1 MYFDAL
7 AGQRREALAL
17 LGWSLLE
24 GVPALL
30 SGRLVALAVDRGF
43 AAGEPW
49 TGVAWLLA
57 FGTTAVLGAVGSRL
71 VFRRLGA
78 VVEPM
83 RDALVAVV
91 VRGVLH
97 GGNGARSRPDAGG
110 VARLTRHVEVVRDV
124 TAGLLVQSRSLLVTT
139 VAALVGIFGTAGEL
153 AWLVTLP
160 VLLALVLFALLLR
173 TLAARQRDL
182 VLADERIAEVSG
194 TVQSGVRD
202 VVACGAQDEAG
213 RAVAAEVDAQ
223 AAATVRLA
231 RAGALRTLVVA
242 IGGYAPLVLVL
253 AVAPGLVASGRLT
266 AGAVLGTVVYLT
278 TNLQPALL
286 GLAEST
292 GSAVLRLVVTLRR
305 LSEAATAPAGAL
317 VPAGTLVPAGSA
329 IGVRGLTFG
338 YGAHAEPV
346 VRDLDLDL
354 RPGDHLAVIGPSGIG
369 KSTLAGLLV
378 GLERPDRGHV
388 LLGGVPV
395 HEVAPEVRHRIVAL
409 VPQEAYVFTG
419 TVRDNLALFAPDAR
433 DEDLLAAAAAV
444 GAGDL
449 VRALGGLT
457 GEVGHGDL
465 STGQAQLLA
474 AARVHASPADV
485 VVLDEA
491 TSSLDAAA
499 EAVVERAFAERG
511 GVLVVIA
518 HRLSS
523 ALRADRVLVM
533 DGGTPLLGE
542 HGDLLATSPLYA
554 DLMRAWTGRQ
564 PRVERSGTVS

>member
-1 MYFDAL
+1 MYVDAL

-49 TGVAWLLA
+49 TGVAWLVA
-57 FGTTAVLGAVGSRL
+57 FGVTAVLGAVGSRL
-71 VFRRLGA
+71 VFRQLGA

-91 VRGVLH
+91 VRGVLR

-153 AWLVTLP
+153 AWPVTLP
-160 VLLALVLFALLLR
+160 VLLALLLFALLLR

-182 VLADERIAEVSG
+182 VLADERIAEVAG

-223 AAATVRLA
+223 AAAAVRLA

-242 IGGYAPLVLVL
+242 VGGYAPLVLVL

-305 LSEAATAPAGAL
+305 LSEAATAPAPATGAL
-317 VPAGTLVPAGSA
+317 VPSGSA

-395 HEVAPEVRHRIVAL
+395 HEVAPAVRHRIVAL

-419 TVRDNLALFAPDAR
+419 TVRDNLALFAPDAC
-433 DEDLLAAAAAV
+433 DEDLLAAVEAV

-449 VRALGGLT
+449 VRGLGGLS

-542 HGDLLATSPLYA
+542 HGELLATSPLYA
-554 DLMRAWTGRQ
+554 DLMRAWTG
-564 PRVERSGTVS
+564 PNAVHP